1 MAQKIGNSRLECDT
15 IADKWVL
22 SKLNTLIAEV
32 TENLEKY
39 ELGVAVSKVYDFLWD
54 TYCDWYIELTKA
66 RLYSEDADQ
75 KQTALQVLVY
85 VLDQT
90 LRLLH
95 PFMPFI
101 TEEIWQSLP
110 HEGDA
115 LIIAD
120 WPVYRSELAFKQE
133 EDQMESVMNAIRA
146 IRNRRAE
153 MNVPPSKKAA
163 LYVLTSKPQVFAEG
177 EGFIQRLAYA
187 DQLMMLSAEPENLD
201 QLVCC
206 TTSDAKLYIP
216 MGQLVDVTKELERVA
231 KELDKARKNL
241 AGIEGKLSNEK
252 FTARAPEAV
261 VNAEREKAAKARDLI
276 AQLEQSEAALK
287 KL

>member
-1 MAQKIGNSRLECDT
+1 M
-15 IADKWVL
+15 L

-39 ELGVAVSKVYDFLWD
+39 EFGVAVQKVYDFLWD
-54 TYCDWYIELTKA
+54 SYCDWYIELTKA
-66 RLYSEDADQ
+66 RLYSEDIAQ

-101 TEEIWQSLP
+101 TETIWQSLP
-110 HEGDA
+110 HQGEA
-115 LIIAD
+115 LIVAD
-120 WPVYRSELAFKQE
+120 WPVFREDLKFLTE
-133 EDQMESVMNAIRA
+133 EDQMESVMDAICS

-163 LYVLTSKPQVFAEG
+163 LYILTAKPEIFVG
-177 EGFIQRLAYA
+177 SEGFMQRLAYA
-187 DQLMMLSAEPENLD
+187 DEITMLTAEPENLD
-201 QLVCC
+201 GMVCC
-206 TTSDAKLYIP
+206 TTATAKLYIP
-216 MGQLVDVTKELERVA
+216 MGQLVNVEKEIERIT
-231 KELDKARKNL
+231 KELDKAQKNL
-241 AGIEGKLSNEK
+241 QSLEAKLGNEN
-252 FTARAPEAV
+252 FTSRAPEAV
-261 VNAEREKAAKARDLI
+261 VADIRSKADKARELI
-276 AQLEQSEAALK
+276 TQLEESLQAMK